1 MLKETIQQLYAEVVL
16 YKIEKHCQEGV
27 AITGIFYT
35 LMHVWV
41 DVMM

>member
-1 MLKETIQQLYAEVVL
+1 MLEEAIRQLYAEVVL
-16 YKIEKHCQEGV
+16 YKIEKHCRVGV